1 MKKKLTQALVMYFI
15 DDYNQNMKRS
25 YQRVNI
31 SRDQF
36 YQMLFD
42 ASCTSISYLSYCCYG
57 LYHHCWLDEYS
68 EGLFNLSEE
77 EVRSII
83 EDVFDGYIDTFNADG
98 RVAMYE
104 DANGIHIL
112 LLARD
117 LRNMKKDIFID
128 LFGGKEG

>member
-1 MKKKLTQALVMYFI
+1 MKKKLTQAMVSYFI
-15 DDYNQNMKRS
+15 DDYNQNLKRS

-31 SRDQF
+31 SKDQF

-57 LYHHCWLDEYS
+57 LYNRCWLDEYS

-77 EVRSII
+77 EVRSMI
-83 EDVFDGYIDTFNADG
+83 EGVFEGYIDTFNSDG

-104 DANGIHIL
+104 DTNGIHIL
-112 LLARD
+112 FIARD

-128 LFGGKEG
+128 LLGGKEG